1 MSAVDDRVT
10 EGLEGRTGLQDGLE
24 LHDAGPD
31 LERVT
36 ALAEQFRISWS
47 KKDRERAVQ
56 ALQDLAPL
64 CDYRVR
70 TLAGHVHVTRRTL
83 ERIFAAVTGHS
94 PRHWLN
100 RERLQA
106 ARRLLL
112 SYRSVKDVAYSLGYP
127 APSQFCRD
135 FRGEFGMT
143 PSNFARQHTVR

>member
-1 MSAVDDRVT
+1 MT
-10 EGLEGRTGLQDGLE
+10 EGLEGNAGLADVAPFVPKPCDFTPQSE
-24 LHDAGPD
+24 Q
-31 LERVT
+31 VT
-36 ALAEQFRISWS
+36 ALAEQFRSSWS

-64 CDYRVR
+64 CHYRVHR
-70 TLAGHVHVTRRTL
+70 LACTVRVTRRTL
-83 ERIFAAVTGHS
+83 ERIFAATTGHS

-112 SYRSVKDVAYSLGYP
+112 SYRTVKDVAYSLGYP

-143 PSNFARQHTVR
+143 PSNFARQHSLR

>member
-1 MSAVDDRVT
+1 MWAVDDRMT
-10 EGLEGRTGLQDGLE
+10 ERPEGQTGLRQAIVLN
-24 LHDAGPD
+24 DAGPD
-31 LERVT
+31 PERVT
-36 ALAEQFRISWS
+36 ALAEQFRASWS
-47 KKDRERAVQ
+47 KKDRERAVR

-64 CDYRVR
+64 CDYRVHR
-70 TLAGHVHVTRRTL
+70 LACAVQVTRRTL
-83 ERIFAAVTGHS
+83 ERIFAAITGHS

-143 PSNFARQHTVR
+143 PSNFARQHADR